1 MTATTIVTKTTYKVL
16 FIAEMFRVYRVAA
29 GTSFGRAC
37 KEVAAFESL
46 NEARAW
52 VASQK

>member
-1 MTATTIVTKTTYKVL
+1 MNANQIVSSDKYIVL

-29 GTSFGRAC
+29 GTSFGRSC

-46 NEARAW
+46 DEARAY
-52 VASQK
+52 KGE